1 MEKIKTMLETRFR
14 DVLACKINGEILKVV
29 LSRSFQDFSKAESFD
44 LNEFRVISK
53 EFPLIRDKVGYQ
65 LRYVDILAMNNKRE
79 LLIIELKNKYKKTT
93 NLKNV
98 ISQIEE
104 YENLLNE
111 NVIDLVNG
119 PEFLSIF
126 HFYQKQIFNF
136 MNFPYSELKNIHKAI
151 LFISSN
157 DDLNY
162 QDLSTS
168 IPIGTFRDEEVNL
181 LTKNYTDFQIERIEQ
196 ITPNYQDLLRIEC
209 YSKSPKV
216 PEYRPIPLTSFDNS
230 DLPSFR
236 FESFNSTK
244 SKKVIIDNFDILTD
258 IKLPMLYPEESKRVT
273 INDIFQNLES
283 GDFTIQ
289 IFRSGRV
296 NPIYY
301 FEYDKD
307 RYFPFL
313 QIKSRLLQRREL
325 VNKIIAYDAS
335 LGLTSQKFEKTIFEE
350 VIMFDQGN
358 FNSKIIEDNGV
369 RLKQFT
375 LNGSRYKMVF
385 EMIGPMIR
393 NNISKRELEKN
404 LPPLLPYM
412 ERDKIVEQVDNYIN
426 LYNINPFTDNWIITN
441 IRTKPN

>member
-1 MEKIKTMLETRFR
+1 MLETRFR
-14 DVLACKINGEILKVV
+14 DILACQINGETLKEV
-29 LSRSFQDFSKAESFD
+29 LSRSFQDFPNAESFD

-65 LRYVDILAMNNKRE
+65 LRYVDILAMNNKKE
-79 LLIIELKNKYKKTT
+79 LLIIELKNRYKKTT
-93 NLKNV
+93 NPKNV
-98 ISQIEE
+98 ISQIDE

-111 NVIDLVNG
+111 NVIDLVNEA
-119 PEFLSIF
+119 EFLSIF
-126 HFYQKQIFNF
+126 HYYQKQIFNF
-136 MNFPYSELKNIHKAI
+136 MNFPYSELSNIQKVI
-151 LFISSN
+151 LFIKSDN
-157 DDLNY
+157 DLNY
-162 QDLSTS
+162 QDLNTS
-168 IPIGTFRDEEVNL
+168 VPIGTFRDEEVNL
-181 LTKNYTDFQIERIEQ
+181 LTKKYTDFQIERIEQ
-196 ITPNYQDLLRIEC
+196 ITPGYQDLLKTEC
-209 YSKSPKV
+209 YSKSPKI
-216 PEYRPIPLTSFDNS
+216 PDFRPIPMTSFDNS
-230 DLPSFR
+230 DLPTFR

-244 SKKVIIDNFDILTD
+244 SKIVKIENIDLLPE

-273 INDIFQNLES
+273 INDIFHNLER

-301 FEYDKD
+301 FEYDSD
-307 RYFPFL
+307 RYIPFH
-313 QIKSRLLQRREL
+313 QIKSRLLQKREL

-335 LGLTSQKFEKTIFEE
+335 FGLVSQKLEKTIFED
-350 VIMFDQGN
+350 VILFDQGD
-358 FNSKIIEDNGV
+358 FTSKMIEDNGV

-393 NNISKRELEKN
+393 NNISKSELEKN

-412 ERDKIVEQVDNYIN
+412 ERDKIVEQIENYIT